1 MMLNEGEL
9 LVEDELRSVTVGTE
23 FDTLKLGAH
32 TILVLCVNTTCNDF
46 RFVMIRVVNV
56 RRQTYVDRF

>member
-1 MMLNEGEL
+1 MLNEGEL

-23 FDTLKLGAH
+23 FDTLRLGAH

-46 RFVMIRVVNV
+46 RFVMIVNV
-56 RRQTYVDRF
+56 RRQAYVDRF